1 MSKSIASALLIA
13 VALLACSKNEPA
25 PATSSSAAP
34 TATTTAATATTATT
48 AAPPP
53 AAAPA
58 TGTAPAAAAP
68 AGIASADGETSGVK
82 VVVQELKRTSGGTV
96 SMKFTI
102 TNGSDKEVGG
112 GYSYGD
118 KDHEIIDH
126 GSVGGVQLVD
136 EAGKKKYFV
145 VRDTDGKCVCSQGV
159 HSLKP
164 GDTVNVWARF
174 PAPPDNVPKI
184 TIIVPH
190 FQPMDDV
197 PLSK

>member
-1 MSKSIASALLIA
+1 MSVAKGNTAASKPGTVIIRTGGTSMTCSIATRASSGPRARRTADASLTVRNI
-13 VALLACSKNEPA
+13 
-25 PATSSSAAP
+25 TS
-34 TATTTAATATTATT
+34 
-48 AAPPP
+48 
-53 AAAPA
+53 
-58 TGTAPAAAAP
+58 
-68 AGIASADGETSGVK
+68 ASADGETSGVK

-136 EAGKKKYFV
+136 EAGKKKYLV
-145 VRDTDGKCVCSQGV
+145 VRDSGAKCVCSQGLKDIKEGETV
-159 HSLKP
+159 SL
-164 GDTVNVWARF
+164 WARF
-174 PAPPDNVPKI
+174 PAPPDNVQKI
-184 TIIVPH
+184 TVLIPH

-197 PLSK
+197 PISK

>member
-13 VALLACSKNEPA
+13 VALLACSKKEPA
-25 PATSSSAAP
+25 PETTSSVAP
-34 TATTTAATATTATT
+34 APAPTATTATT

-126 GSVGGVQLVD
+126 GSVGGVQ
-136 EAGKKKYFV
+136 
-145 VRDTDGKCVCSQGV
+145 
-159 HSLKP
+159 
-164 GDTVNVWARF
+164 
-174 PAPPDNVPKI
+174 
-184 TIIVPH
+184 
-190 FQPMDDV
+190 
-197 PLSK
+197 

>member
-1 MSKSIASALLIA
+1 MSKSIASALFTA

-34 TATTTAATATTATT
+34 TATIATTANTP
-48 AAPPP
+48 APPP

-96 SMKFTI
+96 SMKFSI
-102 TNGSDKEVGG
+102 TNGSDKAVGG
-112 GYSYGD
+112 GYEFAD
-118 KDHEIIDH
+118 KDHEIGDH
-126 GSVGGVQLVD
+126 GSVGGVQLID
-136 EAGKKKYFV
+136 EGGKKKYFV
-145 VRDTDGKCVCSQGV
+145 VRDTAGKCVCSQGV

-174 PAPPDNVPKI
+174 PAPPDSVQKI

>member
-34 TATTTAATATTATT
+34 TAATAPTATTATT

-58 TGTAPAAAAP
+58 TGTAPAAAAAP
-68 AGIASADGETSGVK
+68 AGIASADGETNGVK

-112 GYSYGD
+112 GYEFAD
-118 KDHEIIDH
+118 KDHEITDH
-126 GSVGGVQLVD
+126 SSVGGVQLID
-136 EAGKKKYFV
+136 EGGKKKYFV
-145 VRDTDGKCVCSQGV
+145 VRDTDGKCVCSQKIKDV
-159 HSLKP
+159 KP
-164 GDTVNVWARF
+164 GETENFWARF
-174 PAPPDNVPKI
+174 PAPPDTVQKI
-184 TIIVPH
+184 TVIIPH